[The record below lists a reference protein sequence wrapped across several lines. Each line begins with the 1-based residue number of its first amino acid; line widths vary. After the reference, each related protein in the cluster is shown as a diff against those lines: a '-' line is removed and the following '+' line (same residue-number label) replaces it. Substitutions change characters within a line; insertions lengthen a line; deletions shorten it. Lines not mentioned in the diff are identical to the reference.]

1 VRPRR
6 SDCRFRA
13 RLAAA
18 ACLCLLA
25 ATACSGGGTRA
36 GAPPTVGTA
45 GTRVVPPE
53 IAGLSLL
60 DDTGAPTTLASLHGK
75 IVVLTDFLTL
85 CQEICPLV
93 SANLS
98 KVQDAVARA
107 GLSND
112 IELVEVT
119 VDTDRDT
126 PARLAAYG
134 DIVGAQSNWKLLTGS
149 AANVAALWKWFGV
162 AYEKTSEQ
170 STAPDWWTG
179 EPLTFDVG
187 HTDAIFF
194 LDRNGTQRYVVAG
207 PPNASGVQIPAAL
220 SSFLNDEGR
229 TNVTSAAADSWTAA
243 DVDAVLSWL
252 TGRQIAAR

>member
-1 VRPRR
+1 M
-6 SDCRFRA
+6 
-13 RLAAA
+13 
-18 ACLCLLA
+18 
-25 ATACSGGGTRA
+25 
-36 GAPPTVGTA
+36 
-45 GTRVVPPE
+45 VPPE

-93 SANLS
+93 SANFS
-98 KVQDAVARA
+98 KVQEAVARA

-119 VDTDRDT
+119 VDAERDT

-134 DIVGAQSNWKLLTGS
+134 NIVGAQSNWKLLTGS
-149 AANVAALWKWFGV
+149 AANIAALWKWFGV

-179 EPLTFDVG
+179 QPLTFDVG

-194 LDRNGTQRYVVAG
+194 IDRNGTQRYVVAG
-207 PPNASGVQIPAAL
+207 PPNASGVQVPAAL

-229 TNVTSAAADSWTAA
+229 ANVTSAAADSWTAP

-252 TGRQIAAR
+252 TGRRILDR